1 MRFSRIEVAA
11 PNSLPVHN
19 LVSGLSYAA
28 IQEAIDAS
36 ETLSGHI
43 LQVGSGTYYEHVV
56 VNKGISL
63 IGADRHHTIIDGNG
77 RGTVITVSA
86 DYASVVNFTI
96 RGGGAPHAAGVFLD
110 SSQNTL
116 IANNVIRE
124 NLGNAIYL
132 SEACENII
140 RDNTITSNRFGIF
153 AWLFSGHNN
162 ITENRVTNNE
172 VGIHFVMSSNN
183 NIVGNT
189 LTNNDV
195 GLYAFYHCR
204 ENEIRENLVEN
215 NDMGIKLADGCDDN
229 RIYHNNFISNT
240 EQALIFDPEAP
251 IFKGIEPSV
260 NLWDDG
266 YPSGGNYWSDYFG
279 VDSYRGPY
287 QNESGRDVIGDAS
300 YVIGDDNEDGYPL
313 MYHWRILTVPMDYAT
328 VQAAINA
335 ASSGDTI
342 YVFSGTYYEHVRIN
356 KSVSLIGT
364 NKYTTIIDGN
374 ATGCVVRVTA
384 DHVTISGFTIQR
396 GGCDVFEDW
405 GDCLHLASND
415 NTICQNILR
424 TAASGIYLPDRHRN
438 TIRQNVITNTTAYG
452 LRMFRSS
459 NNVVVENNI
468 TDTGF
473 PAIFV
478 ARSREIELRKNFLL
492 DNQGGIYLGYCS
504 NSSVSENAINRSWV
518 GITLEHSSFITVK
531 GNSVA
536 DNWVG
541 LFLGPLYGPSQPGT
555 RDNVLVENTAVNNEN
570 GIQTTL
576 ADQNLICRNNF
587 ITNTRQFHS
596 RLSTN
601 IWDDGSDGNY
611 WSDYTG
617 MDLNL
622 DGIGD
627 TSHII
632 DASNADHWPLMGR
645 FSDCVATSEHHVRLV
660 SNSTIS
666 AFRFNGTAIVFTVS
680 GETGT
685 TGFCRVGLPR
695 ALMNGTID
703 VFVNGAQVPYALL
716 PCSTSTQR
724 VLYFGY
730 AHSARE
736 VAIIPELPPVLIL
749 PLLLTAVLLVVRR
762 RYASRVS

>member
-1 MRFSRIEVAA
+1 
-11 PNSLPVHN
+11 
-19 LVSGLSYAA
+19 
-28 IQEAIDAS
+28 
-36 ETLSGHI
+36 
-43 LQVGSGTYYEHVV
+43 
-56 VNKGISL
+56 
-63 IGADRHHTIIDGNG
+63 
-77 RGTVITVSA
+77 
-86 DYASVVNFTI
+86 
-96 RGGGAPHAAGVFLD
+96 
-110 SSQNTL
+110 
-116 IANNVIRE
+116 
-124 NLGNAIYL
+124 
-132 SEACENII
+132 
-140 RDNTITSNRFGIF
+140 
-153 AWLFSGHNN
+153 
-162 ITENRVTNNE
+162 

-215 NDMGIKLADGCDDN
+215 NDVGIKLADGCDDN

-335 ASSGDTI
+335 ASSGDTV

-478 ARSREIELRKNFLL
+478 ARSREIEKLRIRSGRRI
-492 DNQGGIYLGYCS
+492 QG
-504 NSSVSENAINRSWV
+504 
-518 GITLEHSSFITVK
+518 
-531 GNSVA
+531 
-536 DNWVG
+536 
-541 LFLGPLYGPSQPGT
+541 
-555 RDNVLVENTAVNNEN
+555 VL
-570 GIQTTL
+570 
-576 ADQNLICRNNF
+576 R
-587 ITNTRQFHS
+587 
-596 RLSTN
+596 
-601 IWDDGSDGNY
+601 
-611 WSDYTG
+611 
-617 MDLNL
+617 
-622 DGIGD
+622 
-627 TSHII
+627 
-632 DASNADHWPLMGR
+632 
-645 FSDCVATSEHHVRLV
+645 
-660 SNSTIS
+660 
-666 AFRFNGTAIVFTVS
+666 
-680 GETGT
+680 
-685 TGFCRVGLPR
+685 
-695 ALMNGTID
+695 
-703 VFVNGAQVPYALL
+703 
-716 PCSTSTQR
+716 
-724 VLYFGY
+724 
-730 AHSARE
+730 
-736 VAIIPELPPVLIL
+736 
-749 PLLLTAVLLVVRR
+749 
-762 RYASRVS
+762 